1 MRFPLIAGF
10 STLLSISSLFLLPSH
25 ITAQTA
31 TMPSHGI
38 IDAPLSSEE
47 SADKSGYKGPG
58 VFGDVTL
65 DVRLVL
71 RTPDVT
77 LEDQRQIP
85 FHLTLTPQHQTL
97 KNQALKNQ
105 TGGPYQKVQQIYP
118 LSPGETLLSY
128 RVQTL
133 SARGLG
139 KTSSR
144 KLISRKNPVAKIL
157 ISAFLK
163 QTPAQDSFLKGQL
176 TYQYRHIQ
184 KGEMLYDQQ
193 ISLAQQADYILL
205 DSAVPDNAVAYI
217 YDFEDKLLS
226 RGELGESAFMRH
238 YQRLARLEHYR
249 DPEQTNNKIVTIL
262 RVIPWNLPRK

>member
-1 MRFPLIAGF
+1 MRFPLIAIF

-31 TMPSHGI
+31 TVPSHGI
-38 IDAPLSSEE
+38 INSPLSSGE

-85 FHLTLTPQHQTL
+85 FHLTLPPQHQ
-97 KNQALKNQ
+97 AHKNQ
-105 TGGPYQKVQQIYP
+105 TGGPYQKVQQIYS

-226 RGELGESAFMRH
+226 RGQLGESAFMRH